1 MTDKDGD
8 PLVETE
14 PFIHPSTP
22 ATEVSVSY
30 NARDALLYA
39 VSIGCAKE
47 SRTAH
52 DSNHSDLRFIYEQ
65 DPNFAAFPTFPITLA
80 MKGATQDI
88 DATASSN
95 AYLGKNP
102 KPKRDPNKAP
112 VPRLKV
118 KGVITGVDAERYIE
132 RVHDI
137 PLFDVPLLK
146 ISTRTIGIS
155 QKGKNMLTESESEL
169 VGANG
174 TVFTKF
180 QGAGMSI
187 GGYGFKDSGRTN
199 SEKIA
204 PPKREP
210 DQTVELETTP
220 EQAHLYR

>member
-1 MTDKDGD
+1 M
-8 PLVETE
+8 
-14 PFIHPSTP
+14 
-22 ATEVSVSY
+22 SVSY

-137 PLFDVPLLK
+137 PLFDVQLLK

-199 SEKIA
+199 SGWRRA
-204 PPKREP
+204 R
-210 DQTVELETTP
+210 
-220 EQAHLYR
+220 YRAGCAGVLRGTSPSRSFCTAKVRINLHIERMSGSSRP

>member
-1 MTDKDGD
+1 M
-8 PLVETE
+8 
-14 PFIHPSTP
+14 
-22 ATEVSVSY
+22 SVSY

-112 VPRLKV
+112 VPRLK
-118 KGVITGVDAERYIE
+118 
-132 RVHDI
+132 
-137 PLFDVPLLK
+137 

-199 SEKIA
+199 SGWRRA
-204 PPKREP
+204 R
-210 DQTVELETTP
+210 
-220 EQAHLYR
+220 YRAGCAGVLRGTSPSRSFCTAKVRINLHIERMSGSSRP